1 MNDQKLKQR
10 QTARLTSRQIQL
22 MQMIG
27 LSNVEVE
34 DRIQSELE
42 INPALEEGVEEDD
55 DTRKESDNEELEPIS
70 QDEIIL
76 GDYASID
83 DVPEYKLRQV
93 EQHRTPREEIPFTEG
108 SSLQDHLLSQLSLT
122 SLSGEEVEVAR
133 YIVGSLDNDGYLRR
147 DLLSIQDDLAIRMG
161 INTDLETIEHVLSVI
176 QTLDPPGIGAEDL
189 RHCLLLQLERRE
201 ETTAVAIAKKILE
214 QMFVPFSNRHYDKI
228 ISRLHLTDEELREAI
243 RVITHLNP
251 KPGLDFN
258 TRLEETFFTV
268 VPDFIVEEHDDE
280 FMVSLNNDGIAPV
293 RVNTTFTQQM
303 SEYSGDIRRIPQQK
317 KEVARFVKQKIDDAR
332 WFVEA
337 LRQRQ
342 KTLLFT
348 MQAIVEMQKEYFI
361 MGDVAYLKPLILQD
375 VADATGL
382 DVSTISRVTS
392 TKYVQTPFGTFPLKH
407 FFSEGT
413 MTDAGEEISTRHVK
427 ELLAELIEQED
438 KSSPLSDEAMV
449 AQLKEKGLNVA
460 RRTVAKYRE
469 QLGIPVAR
477 LRKEI

>member
-55 DTRKESDNEELEPIS
+55 DTRKENDNEELEPIS

>member
-27 LSNVEVE
+27 LSNIEVE
-34 DRIQSELE
+34 ERIQSELE
-42 INPALEEGVEEDD
+42 VNPALEEGVEEEY
-55 DTRKESDNEELEPIS
+55 DTERENDVDSGEDLP
-70 QDEIIL
+70 QDEMIL
-76 GDYASID
+76 GDYASMD

-93 EQHRTPREEIPFTEG
+93 EQHRTPREEIPFAEG

-122 SLSGEEVEVAR
+122 SLTGEEIEIAK
-133 YIVGSLDNDGYLRR
+133 YIVGSLDSDGYLRR
-147 DLLSIQDDLAIRMG
+147 DLLSIQDDLAIRMA
-161 INTDLETIEHVLSVI
+161 INTELSTIEYVLSVI
-176 QTLDPPGIGAEDL
+176 RTLDPPGIGAEDL
-189 RHCLLLQLERRE
+189 RHCLLLQLERRDPSAAV
-201 ETTAVAIAKKILE
+201 ETAQRILE

-243 RVITHLNP
+243 RIITHLNP

-280 FMVSLNNDGIAPV
+280 FTVSLNNDGIAPV
-293 RVNTTFTQQM
+293 RVNRTFTQQM

-342 KTLLFT
+342 RTLLFT

-392 TKYVQTPFGTFPLKH
+392 TKYVQTPFGTFSLKH

-413 MTDAGEEISTRHVK
+413 MTDDGEEISTRHVK
-427 ELLAELIEQED
+427 EILAELIAKED

-449 AQLKEKGLNVA
+449 ARLKENGLNVA

>member
-55 DTRKESDNEELEPIS
+55 DTRKENDNEELEPIS

-108 SSLQDHLLSQLSLT
+108 SSLQDLLLSQLSLT

-161 INTDLETIEHVLSVI
+161 INIHLETIEHVLSVI

-189 RHCLLLQLERRE
+189 RHCLLLQLKRRE
-201 ETTAVAIAKKILE
+201 ETTAVATAKKILE

-280 FMVSLNNDGIAPV
+280 FTVSLNNDGIAPV

>member
-42 INPALEEGVEEDD
+42 INPALEEGEEEDD

-201 ETTAVAIAKKILE
+201 ETTAVATAKKILE

-280 FMVSLNNDGIAPV
+280 FTVSLNNDGIAPV

-438 KSSPLSDEAMV
+438 KSTPLSDEAMV